1 MLDLIKTIF
10 EKFSNYETN
19 ITDFEKMVNK
29 YRIDR
34 KKLLLIAF
42 YILLLVGIN
51 SAVAFFLTHQYANLQ
66 SYVFITS
73 MLVLFILIFFLGK
86 KYAKIMGMIIAYTY
100 LPIYLSIINIKL
112 YYEGFSIVNIVFSIL
127 LFSFI
132 LLMYSSAYL
141 FVRDTLTMGEAVGLT
156 FILSEGDES
165 INAKL
170 ISVTKNG
177 DYIIQ
182 PADKDNQEVFLNR
195 DFVKK
200 VIYNKPKN

>member
-1 MLDLIKTIF
+1 
-10 EKFSNYETN
+10 
-19 ITDFEKMVNK
+19 
-29 YRIDR
+29 
-34 KKLLLIAF
+34 
-42 YILLLVGIN
+42 
-51 SAVAFFLTHQYANLQ
+51 
-66 SYVFITS
+66 
-73 MLVLFILIFFLGK
+73 
-86 KYAKIMGMIIAYTY
+86 
-100 LPIYLSIINIKL
+100 
-112 YYEGFSIVNIVFSIL
+112 
-127 LFSFI
+127 
-132 LLMYSSAYL
+132 MYSSAYL